1 MKKIIPLIIVTILL
15 NSCSENKIIYVAD
28 SLADCE
34 GVSSQQC
41 LKIRESKDEEWKL
54 LYQEIEGFDYKEGFT
69 YKIEV
74 NIKKIKNPAADGSS
88 LRYKLVKIIY
98 QEQSKVALQTKSLQ
112 GNWKVSKLAG
122 IDSLVKAPTLIID
135 TGSKKISG
143 NAGCNKYGASFTINE
158 DQINFEAPFATKMYC
173 TNMKIE
179 DAFFDCL
186 SKTAYYKLENGN
198 LQLFSK
204 DFVELLTCYSVK
216 E

>member
-1 MKKIIPLIIVTILL
+1 MKKIIPLIIITILL

-28 SLADCE
+28 SFADCE

-41 LKIRESKDEEWKL
+41 FKIRESKDEEWKL

-74 NIKKIKNPAADGSS
+74 NIKKAKESAADGSS

-98 QEQSKVALQTKSLQ
+98 QEKSKVALQTKSLH
-112 GNWKVSKLAG
+112 GNWKVSKMMG
-122 IDSLVKAPTLIID
+122 IDTLAKSPTLIID
-135 TGSKKISG
+135 AESNKVSG
-143 NAGCNKYGASFTINE
+143 NAGCNKYGASYTIDGNI
-158 DQINFEAPFATKMYC
+158 INFETPFATKMYC

-186 SKTAYYKLENGN
+186 SKTVYYKLDNEN

-204 DFVELLTCYSVK
+204 EDELLLTCNM
-216 E
+216 EE

>member
-28 SLADCE
+28 SFADCE
-34 GVSSQQC
+34 GVSSQKC
-41 LKIRESKDEEWKL
+41 LKISESKGEEWKL

-98 QEQSKVALQTKSLQ
+98 QEQSKVALQTKSLH
-112 GNWKVSKLAG
+112 GNWKVSKMMG
-122 IDSLVKAPTLIID
+122 IDSLAKSPTLIID
-135 TGSKKISG
+135 TESNKVSG
-143 NAGCNKYGASFTINE
+143 NAGCNKYGASYTIDGNI
-158 DQINFEAPFATKMYC
+158 INFETPFATKMYC

-186 SKTAYYKLENGN
+186 SKVVYYKLDNEN

-204 DFVELLTCYSVK
+204 ENELLLTCNIA